1 MRNPLPRRGHNE
13 LFRKKLLS
21 PGAAPQQVDR
31 VSAQSRQPLPH
42 LDRLPNSGNLGNE
55 TAGPNRA
62 TGRVRHQAVEIVVV
76 ATGVARSDRSVPV
89 SVYHRTRATRA
100 RQSSDRVC
108 CILARERRADQ
119 QSERIRADSREGT
132 ELMQLPGTG

>member
-76 ATGVARSDRSVPV
+76 ATGVARSEIRSGECVPPNASDPRSPV
-89 SVYHRTRATRA
+89 VGPGLLHSGTRT
-100 RQSSDRVC
+100 
-108 CILARERRADQ
+108 
-119 QSERIRADSREGT
+119 
-132 ELMQLPGTG
+132 PGGPTK

>member
-31 VSAQSRQPLPH
+31 VSAQTRQPLPH

-100 RQSSDRVC
+100 RSRRTGSAAFWHANAGRTNKVSASGP
-108 CILARERRADQ
+108 ILVRAQ
-119 QSERIRADSREGT
+119 N
-132 ELMQLPGTG
+132 